1 MTNHVELIPGSA
13 KYAYAFIMRK
23 IKAELFALSIISLT
37 LGACTTQSPQSIQ
50 NSPYTH
56 GNVQLT
62 MKQGVT
68 TQAEVLNKFGA
79 PNITTIDAS
88 GQEVWTYQK
97 NATVA
102 NSTSNGAYASIIV
115 AGAGIGSSGF
125 EQSSRTMTLIITF
138 DDSKR
143 VSDFKSMSTSF

>member
-1 MTNHVELIPGSA
+1 MPSIVRTSLLLCF
-13 KYAYAFIMRK
+13 AF
-23 IKAELFALSIISLT
+23 LY
-37 LGACTTQSPQSIQ
+37 GCVQSNPQSIQ

-62 MKQGVT
+62 LKKGIT
-68 TQAEVLNKFGA
+68 SQAEVLNTFGS
-79 PNITTIDAS
+79 PNITTIDAT

-97 NATVA
+97 HATVA
-102 NSTSNGAYASIIV
+102 NATQSGAYATILI
-115 AGAGIGSSGF
+115 AGAGNGTSGF

-138 DDSKR
+138 DSTRK